1 MLSKRL
7 ILLLGIFSLSFA
19 ILSACGGAND
29 DATPTDEAPAT
40 DQTPADETT
49 EDEGNDE
56 AAADEPEADATLVAA
71 GETVVKQ
78 SCVGCHG
85 ANLEGNVGPTLH
97 NVASKYSEEELYDI
111 LVNGIGTMPKN
122 TAAGNEDAVIAYLV
136 TLD

>member
-1 MLSKRL
+1 M
-7 ILLLGIFSLSFA
+7 GIFALTIA

-29 DATPTDEAPAT
+29 EATPIDEAPAT
-40 DQTPADETT
+40 DQTPADDTIEEERNDDATTDET
-49 EDEGNDE
+49 
-56 AAADEPEADATLVAA
+56 EADATLVAA

-85 ANLEGNVGPTLH
+85 ANLEGSLGPTLH

-122 TAAGNEDAVIAYLV
+122 AAAGNEEAVIAYLL
-136 TLD
+136 TLE